1 MLVLNRK
8 SNESIIIDGD
18 IKIKVIHIG
27 RGHVTIGIEAPGY
40 IGVYREELLSA
51 MKDNLYRAKAQVLKE
66 A

>member
-8 SNESIIIDGD
+8 SSESIIIDGD

-27 RGHVTIGIEAPGY
+27 RGHVTIGIDAPGY
-40 IGVYREELLSA
+40 VGVYREELLNSLR
-51 MKDNLYRAKAQVLKE
+51 DNVFRARSQVLKE